1 MLGVLGRPCNGTAWH
16 HYHRPQLTQQW
27 MCQMSFSRWRSTP
40 TKPAPR
46 KTEDEP
52 DPETCI
58 PVPVIRPKFLYSKD
72 GRARVAQ
79 VEETDKRKQ
88 ERLWAEP
95 KRAEA
100 QLPRT
105 NDIPQRRHELERM
118 YADMVVLN
126 ARSQVHSS
134 DHMRQLCETSDS
146 HAFRRWQRERWRR
159 DATWFLAR
167 ARSVR
172 LWIFAPRQDVSV
184 FSRVSRLLRFVGL
197 LPCFLMARFLTSTG
211 PISRWLD
218 RGRAKVHAWSQEEYS
233 DPEDKK
239 GKLQSITNSTGTHGL
254 VSCMP
259 STAAF
264 GRVLQ

>member
-1 MLGVLGRPCNGTAWH
+1 
-16 HYHRPQLTQQW
+16 
-27 MCQMSFSRWRSTP
+27 
-40 TKPAPR
+40 
-46 KTEDEP
+46 
-52 DPETCI
+52 
-58 PVPVIRPKFLYSKD
+58 
-72 GRARVAQ
+72 
-79 VEETDKRKQ
+79 
-88 ERLWAEP
+88 
-95 KRAEA
+95 
-100 QLPRT
+100 
-105 NDIPQRRHELERM
+105 M

-239 GKLQSITNSTGTHGL
+239 GKYN
-254 VSCMP
+254 P
-259 STAAF
+259 SRTRLGPMDLCRACLALLHSDECFSDFIPLGPRVAAIK
-264 GRVLQ
+264 L